1 MDLSRTPNEEKVRLS
16 RIYFIGGFAFLPFL
30 WFVNVVWFFR
40 EAFFKDEFDGQSQ
53 VREYVI
59 KSICGTVVWIA
70 ALTAWIVTFQ
80 QNRAA
85 WGEFGDKISFLI
97 PLGEP

>member
-40 EAFFKDEFDGQSQ
+40 EAFFKDEFDGQTQ
-53 VREYVI
+53 VSVCECV
-59 KSICGTVVWIA
+59 CVW
-70 ALTAWIVTFQ
+70 LFS
-80 QNRAA
+80 
-85 WGEFGDKISFLI
+85 GKIYT
-97 PLGEP
+97 